1 MVGAISLPLP
11 GNFAIEEI
19 EAIAMEQGIVL
30 AQMLGL
36 ENIMVE
42 GDSLQTI
49 QAVQV
54 KDCRGVA
61 GHTIAGIIQEMSNF
75 QLVVTKHISRNGNK
89 VAHEL
94 AQYARDL
101 KSWFGTA
108 QEFVADLLRTDAYS

>member
-42 GDSLQTI
+42 DNY
-49 QAVQV
+49 
-54 KDCRGVA
+54 
-61 GHTIAGIIQEMSNF
+61 IASKYYFMNRDA
-75 QLVVTKHISRNGNK
+75 THI
-89 VAHEL
+89 A
-94 AQYARDL
+94 
-101 KSWFGTA
+101 
-108 QEFVADLLRTDAYS
+108 